1 LDYRVD
7 FKSHRTHYVKDT
19 LMTLFGYG
27 ITTKAIAQKFGN
39 CKIYDD
45 KFSALTTDKLGNTFH
60 PSEDFDPEVIDLE
73 VTSPGI
79 PPSHPLIQKA
89 KHLVSEYDLF
99 APDMPFSIW
108 ISGTNGKTTTTA
120 MTQALLKK
128 HGSIAGG
135 NIGTPLADLD
145 TKADIWILETSSFTL
160 HYTNIASPNLYIL
173 LPITPDHVSWHGEF
187 EDYEKAKLKPL
198 DTMREG
204 EIAIIPK
211 KYADYP
217 TLAMKVT
224 YDSPEDLA
232 NYFDFEIE
240 KVDFKEPF
248 LTDALLAM
256 AANKILFDE
265 TDYIKIN
272 SFEIGAHR
280 VEEFTDRKGRI
291 WINDSKATN
300 ADATIA
306 ALSSYHDKK
315 ILLILGG
322 DDKGA
327 DLSSLFEVL
336 KNLDVEIFAIGRNA
350 DKLCTFATA
359 INKPSHNCETLEKA
373 VIMIDACYHERAS
386 LPLGYNSIA
395 LLSPSAASFDQ
406 FSSYVQRG
414 EDFLRFVNTLR

>member
-1 LDYRVD
+1 
-7 FKSHRTHYVKDT
+7 
-19 LMTLFGYG
+19 MTLFGYG

-60 PSEDFDPEVIDLE
+60 PSEDFDPEVMDIE

-79 PPSHPLIQKA
+79 PPSHTLIQKA
-89 KHLVSEYDLF
+89 KHVVSEYDLF

-128 HGSIAGG
+128 RGSIAGG
-135 NIGTPLADLD
+135 NIGTPLADMD
-145 TKADIWILETSSFTL
+145 THAAIWILETSSFTL
-160 HYTNIASPNLYIL
+160 HYTTIASPNLYIL

-198 DTMREG
+198 DTMGEG
-204 EIAIIPK
+204 EVAIIPK
-211 KYADYP
+211 KYASYP
-217 TLAMKVT
+217 TLAMKVP
-224 YDSPEDLA
+224 YESAEDLA
-232 NYFDFEIE
+232 DYFDFDLE
-240 KVDFKEPF
+240 KIDFNEPF

-265 TDYIKIN
+265 IDYTTIN
-272 SFEIGAHR
+272 NFKIGAHR
-280 VEEFTDRKGRI
+280 VEAFTDSKGRI

-300 ADATIA
+300 ADATVA

-315 ILLILGG
+315 IYLILGG

-336 KNLDVEIFAIGRNA
+336 KNLDVEVFAIGRNYE
-350 DKLCTFATA
+350 KLCVLTSA
-359 INKPSHNCETLEKA
+359 INKPSHKCQTLEKA
-373 VIMIDACYHERAS
+373 VIMIDTLYHDDA
-386 LPLGYNSIA
+386 IA
-395 LLSPSAASFDQ
+395 LLSPAAASLDQ
-406 FSSYVQRG
+406 FSSYAQRG
-414 EDFLRFVNTLR
+414 ESFLQIIKDLR

>member
-1 LDYRVD
+1 MDYRFD
-7 FKSHRTHYVKDT
+7 FKSHRTHHTKDT
-19 LMTLFGYG
+19 IMTLFGYG
-27 ITTKAIAQKFGN
+27 ITTKAIAEKFGN

-45 KFSALTTDKLGNTFH
+45 KFKEVHTDELGNTFY
-60 PSEDFDPEVIDLE
+60 PSEMFNPEEMDLE

-120 MTQALLKK
+120 MTQSLLEKR
-128 HGSIAGG
+128 GSLAGG
-135 NIGTPLADLD
+135 NIGTPVANLD
-145 TKADIWILETSSFTL
+145 TNVPIWILETSSFTM

-198 DTMREG
+198 DTMQEG
-204 EIAIIPK
+204 EVAIIPK

-217 TLAMKVT
+217 SRAMKVT
-224 YDSPEDLA
+224 YESAEDLA
-232 NYFDFEIE
+232 KYFDFDID
-240 KVDFKEPF
+240 KIDFQEPF

-256 AANKILFDE
+256 AANKIIFDE
-265 TDYIKIN
+265 TDYNAIN
-272 SFEIGAHR
+272 TFEIGAHR
-280 VEEFTDRKGRI
+280 VEPFEDSKGRI

-315 ILLILGG
+315 VLLILGG

-327 DLSSLFEVL
+327 DLSALFDVL
-336 KNLDVEIFAIGRNA
+336 KSLDVEVFAIGANC
-350 DKLCTFATA
+350 DKLITYTHA
-359 INKPSHNCETLEKA
+359 INKPVHPCHTLDKA
-373 VIMIDACYHERAS
+373 VIMIDTYYHDNA
-386 LPLGYNSIA
+386 IA
-395 LLSPSAASFDQ
+395 LLSPAAASLDQ
-406 FSSYVQRG
+406 FSSYGQRG
-414 EDFLRFVNTLR
+414 DEFKKFAQL

>member
-1 LDYRVD
+1 
-7 FKSHRTHYVKDT
+7 
-19 LMTLFGYG
+19 MTLFGYG

-45 KFSALTTDKLGNTFH
+45 KFSALTTDKLGNEFH
-60 PSEDFDPEVIDLE
+60 PSENFDPEVMDLE

-120 MTQALLKK
+120 MTQALLEKR
-128 HGSIAGG
+128 GSIAGG
-135 NIGTPLADLD
+135 NIGTPLANLD
-145 TKADIWILETSSFTL
+145 QEAPIWILETSSFTL

-204 EIAIIPK
+204 EVAIIPK
-211 KYADYP
+211 KYAHYP

-224 YDSPEDLA
+224 YESAKDLA
-232 NYFDFEIE
+232 DYFDIDIE

-248 LTDALLAM
+248 LTDALLAI
-256 AANKILFDE
+256 AADKILFDE
-265 TDYIKIN
+265 IDYKTIN
-272 SFEIGAHR
+272 SFQIGAHR
-280 VEEFTDRKGRI
+280 VEEFTDSKGRI
-291 WINDSKATN
+291 WVNDSKATN

-336 KNLDVEIFAIGRNA
+336 KNLNVEIFTIGSNA
-350 DKLCTFATA
+350 DKLSAFATA
-359 INKPSHNCETLEKA
+359 IKKPVYKCETLDNA
-373 VIMIDACYHERAS
+373 VIMIDKNYHDDA
-386 LPLGYNSIA
+386 IA
-395 LLSPSAASFDQ
+395 LLSPSAASLDQ
-406 FSSYVQRG
+406 FPSYAKRG
-414 EDFLRFVNTLR
+414 EDFLQFVNRLR

>member
-1 LDYRVD
+1 
-7 FKSHRTHYVKDT
+7 
-19 LMTLFGYG
+19 MTLFGYG

-45 KFSALTTDKLGNTFH
+45 KFSALTTDKLGNEFH
-60 PSEDFDPEVIDLE
+60 PSENFNPEVMDLE

-99 APDMPFSIW
+99 AADMPFSIW

-120 MTQALLKK
+120 MTQALLEKR
-128 HGSIAGG
+128 GSQAGG
-135 NIGTPLADLD
+135 NIGTPLANLD
-145 TKADIWILETSSFTL
+145 SEADIWILETSSFTL

-204 EIAIIPK
+204 EVAIIPK
-211 KYADYP
+211 KFASYP

-224 YDSPEDLA
+224 YESAADLA
-232 NYFDFEIE
+232 DYFDIDIT
-240 KVDFKEPF
+240 KVNFQEPF

-265 TDYIKIN
+265 RDYKTIN
-272 SFEIGAHR
+272 NFRIGAHR
-280 VEEFTDRKGRI
+280 VEEFRDSRERI

-336 KNLDVEIFAIGRNA
+336 KNLDVEIFAIGSNM
-350 DKLCTFATA
+350 DKLSAFTTA
-359 INKPSHNCETLEKA
+359 IKKPVYKCETLEKA
-373 VIMIDACYHERAS
+373 VIMIDKNHHHDT
-386 LPLGYNSIA
+386 IA
-395 LLSPSAASFDQ
+395 LLSPAAASLDQ
-406 FSSYVQRG
+406 FSSYAQRG
-414 EDFLRFVNTLR
+414 EDFLRFVHRLR

>member
-1 LDYRVD
+1 MDYRTHLQ
-7 FKSHRTHYVKDT
+7 SHRTYHFKDT

-45 KFSALTTDKLGNTFH
+45 KFSALTTDKRGNTFH
-60 PSEDFDPEVIDLE
+60 PSEDFNPEVMDLE

-120 MTQALLKK
+120 MIQALLEKR
-128 HGSIAGG
+128 GSKAGG

-145 TKADIWILETSSFTL
+145 SDAPIWILETSSFTL

-173 LPITPDHVSWHGEF
+173 LPITPDHVSWHGAF

-198 DTMREG
+198 ETMREG

-211 KYADYP
+211 KYANYP
-217 TLAMKVT
+217 TDAMKVT
-224 YDSPEDLA
+224 YDSAKDLV
-232 NYFDFEIE
+232 NYFDFDLE
-240 KVDFKEPF
+240 KIDFQEPF

-265 TDYIKIN
+265 TDYKTIN
-272 SFEIGAHR
+272 NFKIGAHR
-280 VEEFTDRKGRI
+280 VEEFTDSKERI

-336 KNLDVEIFAIGRNA
+336 KNLDVTIFAIGANYE
-350 DKLCTFATA
+350 KLCALATA
-359 INKPSHNCETLEKA
+359 IHKPSHSCKTLEKA
-373 VIMIDACYHERAS
+373 VIMIDTHYHDNA
-386 LPLGYNSIA
+386 IA
-395 LLSPSAASFDQ
+395 LLSPAAASLDQ
-406 FSSYVQRG
+406 FSSYAQRG
-414 EDFLRFVNTLR
+414 EDFLRFVKDLR

>member
-1 LDYRVD
+1 MDYRID
-7 FKSHRTHYVKDT
+7 IQSHRIDYIKDKI
-19 LMTLFGYG
+19 MTLFGYG

-60 PSEDFDPEVIDLE
+60 PSEDFDPEVMDLE

-99 APDMPFSIW
+99 APDMPLSIW

-120 MTQALLKK
+120 MTQALLEK

-135 NIGTPLADLD
+135 NIGTPLAELD
-145 TKADIWILETSSFTL
+145 TEAAIWILETSSFTL

-173 LPITPDHVSWHGEF
+173 LPIAPDHISWHGEF

-198 DTMREG
+198 NTMKEG

-217 TLAMKVT
+217 SDAMKIT
-224 YDSPEDLA
+224 YDCAEDLA
-232 NYFDFEIE
+232 KYFDFDLE
-240 KVDFKEPF
+240 KIDFQEPF

-256 AANKILFDE
+256 ATSKILFDE
-265 TDYIKIN
+265 TDYDRIN

-280 VEEFTDRKGRI
+280 VEAFKDNKGRT

-336 KNLDVEIFAIGRNA
+336 KNLDVEVFTIGTNA
-350 DKLCTFATA
+350 DKLCALTTA
-359 INKPSHNCETLEKA
+359 IHKPAHKCKTLANA
-373 VIMIDACYHERAS
+373 VIMIDKAHAAT
-386 LPLGYNSIA
+386 SIA
-395 LLSPSAASFDQ
+395 LLSPAAASFDQ
-406 FSSYVQRG
+406 FSSYAQRG
-414 EDFLRFVNTLR
+414 EEFIQSVNDLS